1 MKSFSTLTI
10 PSEKFEKEIK
20 RAYDEHQQLE
30 SLIEKYMVEYIS
42 IVDGEGGRYGLCII
56 CGQPAEHFCKTTR
69 AALCSMDCKKKH
81 I

>member
-30 SLIEKYMVEYIS
+30 NLIGKYMTEYVS
-42 IVDGEGGRYGLCII
+42 IVDG
-56 CGQPAEHFCKTTR
+56 
-69 AALCSMDCKKKH
+69 
-81 I
+81 